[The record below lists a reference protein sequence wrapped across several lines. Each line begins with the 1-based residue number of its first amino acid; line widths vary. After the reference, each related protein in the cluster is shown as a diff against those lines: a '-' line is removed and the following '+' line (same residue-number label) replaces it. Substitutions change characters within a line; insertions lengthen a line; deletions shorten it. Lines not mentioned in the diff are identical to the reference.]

1 MASGNLSP
9 ALLAQIRGTLTT
21 PTLQNAGEG
30 STSYGPPPAQATIA
44 GRNYI
49 PAGAGFWGFDDVP
62 AFDSGST
69 VAGYNGRPY
78 DVYDA
83 AGQWAG
89 AGVLSGISNDNL
101 LTTWGPFAMVGAGF
115 AAAIIA
121 GAGAGLAAAGAADSV
136 VANPVTTG
144 AFVTDA
150 GSTALTGGA
159 GLTGT
164 QLLSGA
170 GTLAKVAGTVA
181 TLIGA
186 TSGGPSAPN
195 PSGDPR
201 VSYTYP
207 QPAPSGSLLTQ
218 PGPAGI
224 PLVFWIIGAVA
235 LLVELK

>member
-1 MASGNLSP
+1 MADALSP
-9 ALLAQIRGTLTT
+9 SLLAQIRATLST
-21 PTLQNAGEG
+21 PTMQNAGEG
-30 STSYGPPPAQATIA
+30 STAMGPPPAQATIA

-49 PAGAGFWGFDDVP
+49 PAGSGFWGFDDVP

-83 AGQWAG
+83 AGQWVG
-89 AGVLSGISNDNL
+89 QGVFSGISNDSL
-101 LTTWGPFAMVGAGF
+101 FSTWGPFAMVGAGF

-121 GAGAGLAAAGAADSV
+121 GAGAGLAAEGMGASVDAV

-144 AFVTDA
+144 GFVGADA
-150 GSTALTGGA
+150 GATALSGA

-181 TLIGA
+181 TLAGA
-186 TSGGPSAPN
+186 ISGSRQAQPTTTSYQAP
-195 PSGDPR
+195 
-201 VSYTYP
+201 
-207 QPAPSGSLLTQ
+207 PAPSNVLTQ

-224 PLVFWIIGAVA
+224 PLVFWLLGALA
-235 LLVELK
+235 LIVELK